1 MTAAKADV
9 LEQML
14 IGVAEVD
21 LRGAARPEEILQEFQ
36 WKAQAAFGPSG
47 KRHRL
52 LCRNVGHGGYPSEV
66 FAGMAGS
73 CDQTGKEKVACP
85 ETAPKRSENFGNV
98 RKGRRV
104 CGRVPRFGRRIP
116 SEEGPRP
123 ALKGQSSSFVF
134 ALATRAS
141 RS

>member
-21 LRGAARPEEILQEFQ
+21 LRGAARPEEILQESQ

-52 LCRNVGHGGYPSEV
+52 PCRNVGHRAYPSEV

-85 ETAPKRSENFGNV
+85 ETARTIPKT
-98 RKGRRV
+98 
-104 CGRVPRFGRRIP
+104 
-116 SEEGPRP
+116 SEESGM
-123 ALKGQSSSFVF
+123 
-134 ALATRAS
+134 AS
-141 RS
+141 RSLLKPKG